1 MRGFPAA
8 ARPGVVPALAALV
21 VFAIL
26 AFHPALLNDGDT
38 YWHLAAGGWMLDHG
52 RLLDRDVFSATV
64 TGQPW
69 IPLEWLSEVAMAGAY
84 RLGGWTG
91 VILLFAAAGA
101 ALVGLVGSRLS
112 RVLPATGT
120 AATLA
125 LLFLLAAPSLLARP
139 HLLAL
144 PLLAGWTLALLRA
157 RDEDRAPPLWLPLL
171 MVAWANLHGSY
182 LFGLLLFGVFGL
194 EALIAGRATPLKV
207 IGAWAPAGL
216 LTLAAAFAT
225 PHGLDG
231 VLHPLA
237 LTRMRS
243 LPMIT
248 EWRPV
253 DFSTFGPV
261 EAALLVTLLVC
272 LLKGVR
278 VPVVRL
284 LLLLFVL
291 HMTLEH
297 QRHQAVLAVLGPLL
311 LAEPLAEAYGRAGGR
326 AVLGPR
332 GLVAA
337 ALAFAVVAG
346 VRIALPAQRP
356 DGLNTPVTALT
367 HLPPELAQRPVLNTY
382 GFGGWLMLTG
392 HRPFIDGRADM
403 YGDAFMQRYD
413 AITRGNQQALSQ
425 ALERYGV
432 DWTLLRPDEALVP
445 ILDVRPGWRRL
456 YADRWAVLHVREAA
470 LATPWSLERDLIAR
484 PAPTSA
490 DRALGVQS
498 RGQVNGIEP
507 SPGCRRVAA
516 RCSVPRSSE
525 RDRA

>member
-1 MRGFPAA
+1 
-8 ARPGVVPALAALV
+8 V

-64 TGQPW
+64 AGKPW
-69 IPLEWLSEVAMAGAY
+69 IPLEWLSELVMAGAF

-91 VILLFAAAGA
+91 LVLLFAAAGA
-101 ALVGLVGSRLS
+101 ALVGLVGSRVS
-112 RVLPATGT
+112 RVLPPTGT
-120 AATLA
+120 AAALA

-144 PLLAGWTLALLRA
+144 PLLAGWTVALLRA
-157 RDEDRAPPLWLPLL
+157 RDEDRPPPLWLPLM
-171 MVAWANLHGSY
+171 MVVWANLHGSY
-182 LFGLLLFGVFGL
+182 LFGFLLFGVFGL
-194 EALIAGRATPLKV
+194 EALIAARAAPLKV
-207 IGAWAPAGL
+207 IRAWTPVGL

-225 PHGLDG
+225 PHGVDG
-231 VLHPLA
+231 LLHPLA
-237 LTRMRS
+237 LTRMQS

-261 EAALLVTLLVC
+261 EAALLVTLLAC

-311 LAEPLAEAYGRAGGR
+311 LAEPLAEAYGRAEGR
-326 AVLGPR
+326 ALLGPR
-332 GLVAA
+332 GFLAV

-346 VRIALPAQRP
+346 FRIALPVQRP
-356 DGLNTPVTALT
+356 DGLNAPVTALA
-367 HLPPELAQRPVLNTY
+367 HLPPELASRPVLNTY

-413 AITRGNQQALSQ
+413 AVTRGEPEAVD
-425 ALERYGV
+425 AAFARYGV
-432 DWTLLRPDEALVP
+432 DWTLLRPNEALVP
-445 ILDVRPGWRRL
+445 ILDARPGWRRVF
-456 YADRWAVLHVREAA
+456 ADRWAVLHVREAA
-470 LATPWSLERDLIAR
+470 L
-484 PAPTSA
+484 TS
-490 DRALGVQS
+490 R
-498 RGQVNGIEP
+498 
-507 SPGCRRVAA
+507 
-516 RCSVPRSSE
+516 
-525 RDRA
+525 